1 MKGSCSRKDRQDSFV
16 CVQKSPMCDGFLLQ
30 QNPRKA
36 FFLGAKEPYVCR
48 VLLSEQNEGF
58 FCKRAPCVKGSCSRK
73 DRGDFCVHK
82 STIVI
87 WLFEQKAKEIAEP
100 LSFAKE
106 PYVCRVI
113 GKKSPPEDE
122 LDSCRTLLAEEAF
135 PFAKEP

>member
-1 MKGSCSRKDRQDSFV
+1 
-16 CVQKSPMCDGFLLQ
+16 MCDGFLLQ
-30 QNPRKA
+30 QKPRKA

-87 WLFEQKAKEIAEP
+87 WLFEQKTQIILALLQKSPTCLLAKEIAEP